1 VSAGAALQGLPV
13 PEQDGSSM
21 TGDPADPLEVIRS
34 GRACPWRYTQV
45 HEPLRAWAWHV
56 VGWAA
61 VAVAIAALVLGGV
74 LAVQQLGP
82 AMGIAA
88 TLVGAVLALGT
99 LTWLASGKARP

>member
-1 VSAGAALQGLPV
+1 MPAGLALQGLPV
-13 PEQDGSSM
+13 PEQEGSGV

-34 GRACPWRYTQV
+34 ARARPWRYTQV

-61 VAVAIAALVLGGV
+61 IAIAVAALVLGGV

-82 AMGIAA
+82 AIGITA
-88 TLVGAVLALGT
+88 TLVGAAVALGT